1 MKSSKA
7 FYEEG
12 ANMNK
17 IFKVVWSKVRN
28 CYVVVSEIAKNTVS
42 GVGKRNRVKRFS
54 MGATLAAVALTS
66 SFFLPSV
73 GLAAVTALETA
84 KPEYYIAIGGA
95 DKKKNPFANNAN
107 TGITTSNNQTYI
119 EVQVGDQT
127 FKYIYTTVTVNGQ
140 PSHYWI
146 RDGFGVKAITKGYH
160 PAASELTLD
169 LYKIPGTDATYEG
182 MSMSGEHTL
191 VPTSVTTAVNGTALE
206 QINYVQYA
214 ALTNSG
220 GTGVL
225 KSYNYFINRNGQYV
239 DVGGSDTELQKNF
252 YVFKADEFNALTG
265 KYTFKGQDVEYDNVY
280 EVGGRIGV
288 FLNKEYYE
296 TSGYGWNQVTDYA
309 YTTNKDSFELGE
321 GYEVYG
327 GTVYGKYNEILLS
340 GYNSITKKWSTVWAA
355 EITDQQATVESMTL
369 NEFNEILHHLH
380 EEDVKL
386 ANEGIVKTKITS
398 GVDTHLTENNTISNG
413 GSINLVNKVGN
424 QVPGFTMQSLGGTGG
439 NYDDTYIRVKDADG
453 KYFDLKTGTV
463 VVANDGVEYETG
475 ASLTSLTVNGNRY
488 TISGGGVSSDTNKIA
503 GYYKP
508 IVSGEKRTLSWVWET
523 GNPADSFTYGDL
535 KGADGSNGVSAYE
548 IWKEVTNNSNATEED
563 FINSLKGQDGE
574 SVTVTTSTTGNVS
587 TIIFHDKEGDKSVVI
602 NHGIPGVDGK
612 DAPAIEVGTTTTVDA
627 NAPARVIGV
636 YSDDG
641 ETLTLNFEIPQGGNT
656 GGTNANDKYL
666 TGAGDNK
673 DGDYVV
679 SSEGTVALNV
689 ENGEAVT
696 ITGIASKNELDA
708 VQQTAENA
716 NKGWNLKVGT
726 GDAYDVVPDS
736 TVTLKSDDNNLT
748 IVRDAGVVTFGFSDT
763 PSFTGVNV
771 GNKVAISSSGITMG
785 STKVTGLA
793 DGENASDAVN
803 FGQLSAVENQ
813 VKTLAFKVTS
823 STDKEVGLVGVGADG
838 ASKSYG
844 ELKLS
849 TTGGTDGLDDDVQLQ
864 LIDNEDTTFSIT
876 TGSIVSGIVGSNNT
890 LSQIT
895 INGKTFDLFNESHES
910 HNTDVID
917 GSVGADGKYHGWHI
931 TDKERK
937 NDNGEL
943 IEFADTTLKADT
955 ISADNNT
962 YTITDTAGN
971 AVVLKDVAS
980 AQKVADNTSAITA
993 LDGRVTVNATNIT
1006 SLDGRVTT
1014 NKTAITNLD
1023 GRVTANETDIISLDG
1038 RVTTNKT
1045 AITNLDGRVTA
1056 NENSIVTLQG
1066 NDVKSIDISGNAIG
1080 LSRNNDSKIDGTLSI
1095 STSGGGV
1102 NGVKEDVKVTISN
1115 EDGSIDLTTGSIV
1128 DASIAT
1134 GTSNT
1139 LNGIYINGELYN
1151 LPAHK
1156 TEAGAFTDW
1165 RVGAGEKNS
1174 SYASY
1179 VNGLND
1185 ATNSYGDTGYVV
1197 DDNGVIKLS
1206 IIDQSV
1212 PGEGEKASVYIA
1224 NVAKATDLSALKDS
1238 VGDVTTINTNNTN
1251 NVSGNSV
1258 VNHINNLYSEVN
1270 TISAK
1275 NSDWRLVGAKTS
1287 QSSAEGYVYNGAYT
1301 VGEDG
1306 NIVLNVQDQNSDNK
1320 GAETVVINNV
1330 AKASDVGF
1338 ISNITGVLTDGTEN
1352 NVVNHINNLYQR
1364 KTIVEGASDDGNIF
1378 VEGNTVNGVTTYD
1391 VSLNDDVHIENKVTV
1406 GNAITLNGGTG
1417 SIRAHYFTGQT
1428 VQADSSFIVGGVTL
1442 SQRYLTGLQNRTWEF
1457 GGTYESGRAATEDQL
1472 QVIVE
1477 NVDAHV
1483 GKLKDN
1489 DIAEVRLSSNGNSGT
1504 VSLLR
1509 NVIIDGEHAV
1519 VPGTLSF
1526 ASSGGVN
1533 SDKVITISSNGEA
1546 ITLNA
1551 GSVVSANEGKAYS
1564 QDQALEDITING
1576 NKYSVATAASVEA
1589 SKTVVQGSKDGVFS
1603 VTEVAANGAQHKTY
1617 NIDVNDMHVSGVQV
1631 TEGSNGKLNGTVAMK
1646 DGTTANIL
1654 GLHDYYTNDVNVNT
1668 INNETSVRFDRN
1680 NKDDAYGFT
1689 IVGGENVALSNSG
1702 NVITVRATDTTY
1714 TMGAQAGTGKVANEY
1729 TVTGTDES
1737 SYKIID
1743 TDTKVT
1749 GGSATYADNGSG
1761 SASLQL
1767 NDNTAV
1773 NVTDLKNYFTKEA
1786 SLSNNILTFTRNDGG
1801 TYSVDLSAFVDN
1813 WIANVNGTDISVN
1826 DEGIINYVAGD
1837 NITLSAVASE
1847 NGGSITVA
1855 TKDEVDFKKVTVG
1868 TVAIEETQQSSSVKV
1883 GSVVI
1888 DSATGINA
1896 GNKVVTNVADGSIA
1910 QDSKE
1915 AVNGGQ
1921 LWEAEQYDIDRVQIG
1936 ASVVGGANDTI
1947 SLIRRSGNAVTGS
1960 LQITTG
1966 GGNLGNTDHRYVE
1979 ISNSNDESIKLITG
1993 SIVTVNQG
2001 NDDVVA
2007 QLHQITVNG
2016 LSYSIPTWDQIG
2028 DAISMQD
2035 YHLCNGKDVISVNGV
2050 SNTGYVVGSDG
2061 VVKLDILN
2069 THKDDAAHP
2078 AEHVYIADVASHS
2091 ALQTEIQTRKT
2102 EDDNLRQRI
2111 AEEEST
2117 RASADKE
2124 LNQRIANEEATRK
2137 TEDDNLRQRIANE
2150 ESVRASADAELNQRI
2165 AEEESARA
2173 SADAELNQR
2182 IANEESARKEAVTEL
2197 NQRIAEE
2204 ESARTS
2210 ADKELNQRIAEEE
2223 SARASADAELN
2234 QRIAEEESA
2243 RTSADKELN
2252 QRIANEESA
2261 RRTEDDN
2268 LRQRIANEEEAR
2280 KDNDIVSGNI
2290 ATDGTVTLTKGD
2302 TSTITVGKIAN
2313 HMLDETPV
2321 SVKEDGTVTLTAT
2334 NSYDANDKK
2343 SVTIS
2348 DVASKKVLDA
2358 EIAERIAYD
2367 QAIINYTDARANQL
2381 DSRINQLGSKVNKVG
2396 AGAAALAA
2404 LHPMDFDPDDK
2415 LSFAV
2420 GAGNYAGETATA
2432 LGAFYRPNEKVMMN
2446 VAGTYGNGENM
2457 VNVGM
2462 SFALDRTNN
2471 VSNSRTAM
2479 AKEIVDL
2486 REQVA
2491 TQGQQIAQLVALV
2504 QQLAAVQQPVVP
2516 AEQLF
2521 PDVPENHWAYEYVNT
2536 LVSKGIIEGYPDG
2549 TFGGDRTMT
2558 RYEFAAM
2565 LFRAMEQGVV
2575 LNEQVR
2581 QEFEAELGRIR
2592 VDRVRGND
2600 ADLNKIERVRV
2611 NTAVN
2616 RDDYG
2621 SKVVQVKH

>member
-1 MKSSKA
+1 MKSLRT
-7 FYEEG
+7 FYEDG
-12 ANMNK
+12 INMNK
-17 IFKVVWSKVRN
+17 VFKVVWSKVRN

-42 GVGKRNRVKRFS
+42 GVGKRNRVNRFS
-54 MGATLAAVALTS
+54 LGATLAAVALTS
-66 SFFLPSV
+66 SFFLPSE

-95 DKKKNPFANNAN
+95 DKKKNPFANNTN

-119 EVQVGDQT
+119 NVQVGDQT

-146 RDGFGVKAITKGYH
+146 REGFGVKAITKGYH
-160 PAASELTLD
+160 PEASELTLD
-169 LYKIPGTDATYEG
+169 LYKIPGTNATYEG

-239 DVGGSDTELQKNF
+239 DVGGSDSKLQRNF

-288 FLNKEYYE
+288 FLNKEYTE
-296 TSGYGWNQVTDYA
+296 TNYWGQVVADA

-321 GYEVYG
+321 GYEIYG

-380 EEDVKL
+380 EEDVKI

-398 GVDTHLTENNTISNG
+398 GVDTHLTENNTITNG
-413 GSINLVNKVGN
+413 GSINLINKVGN
-424 QVPGFTMQSLGGTGG
+424 QVPGFTMQSLGG
-439 NYDDTYIRVKDADG
+439 NSIDTYIRVKDADG
-453 KYFDLKTGTV
+453 NYFDLNTGTKV
-463 VVANDGVEYETG
+463 LANDGVEYETG

-488 TISGGGVSSDTNKIA
+488 TISGGGVSSETNKIA

-548 IWKEVTNNSNATEED
+548 IWKEVTNNSTATKED

-602 NHGIPGVDGK
+602 NHGIPGEDGQ
-612 DAPAIEVGTTTTVDA
+612 DAPVIEVGTTTTVDA
-627 NAPARVIGV
+627 NAPARVTGEL
-636 YSDDG
+636 SADG
-641 ETLTLNFEIPQGGNT
+641 STYTLNFEIPQGG
-656 GGTNANDKYL
+656 GGSNANDKYL
-666 TGAGDNK
+666 TGAGTNKNEAYAVQDNQ
-673 DGDYVV
+673 V
-679 SSEGTVALNV
+679 TLNV

-716 NKGWNLKVGT
+716 NKGWSLKVGT
-726 GDAYDVVPDS
+726 GDAYDVLPDS

-771 GNKVAISSSGITMG
+771 GNKVAISSSGIAMG

-844 ELKLS
+844 GLKLS
-849 TTGGTDGLDDDVQLQ
+849 ATGGTDGLDDDVQLQ

-955 ISADNNT
+955 INADNNT

-971 AVVLKDVAS
+971 AVVLTDVAS
-980 AQKVADNTSAITA
+980 AQKVAINEGNITKNTNAIESLTSRVNANKDNIKLNQTKISNLSVKVATNEANIDVNKNKIIDLTNKVA
-993 LDGRVTVNATNIT
+993 ANKANIVKNASDISDLADRVTVNEGNIT
-1006 SLDGRVTT
+1006 TNTNAISALNTRVTD
-1014 NKTAITNLD
+1014 NYN
-1023 GRVTANETDIISLDG
+1023 
-1038 RVTTNKT
+1038 
-1045 AITNLDGRVTA
+1045 
-1056 NENSIVTLQG
+1056 NSI
-1066 NDVKSIDISGNAIG
+1066 KSIDIVGGTGSGNIG
-1080 LSRNNDSKIDGTLSI
+1080 LSRNVGTVPGTLTI
-1095 STSGGGV
+1095 SRSGGGE
-1102 NGVKEDVKVTISN
+1102 NDVKTDVVLTISN
-1115 EDGSIDLTTGSIV
+1115 DKGSINLTTGSIV
-1128 DASIAT
+1128 SASVAT
-1134 GTSNT
+1134 NTTNT
-1139 LNGIYINGELYN
+1139 LNGIYINGNLYN

-1165 RVGAGEKNS
+1165 RLAAGEANGG
-1174 SYASY
+1174 YAAY
-1179 VNGLND
+1179 VSGLLNV
-1185 ATNSYGDTGYVV
+1185 NNNYGNTGYVV
-1197 DDNGVIKLS
+1197 DDNGVVKLS
-1206 IIDQSV
+1206 IIDQSA

-1238 VGDVTTINTNNTN
+1238 VGDVTTINTNNTT

-1330 AKASDVGF
+1330 AKASDIGS
-1338 ISNITGVLTDGTEN
+1338 ISNITGVLAEGAEN

-1364 KTIVEGASDDGNIF
+1364 KTIVEGVSDDGNIF
-1378 VEGNTVNGVTTYD
+1378 VEGNTVNGVTTYG

-1428 VQADSSFIVGGVTL
+1428 VQADSSFIVGGTTL
-1442 SQRYLTGLQNRTWEF
+1442 FNGYLTGLQNITWEF
-1457 GGTYESGRAATEDQL
+1457 DGTYISGRAATEDQL
-1472 QVIVE
+1472 QAIVE

-1483 GKLKDN
+1483 SKLKDN
-1489 DIAEVRLSSNGNSGT
+1489 DIAEVRLNSNDNGGT

-1509 NVIIDGEHAV
+1509 NVITDGEHAV

-1526 ASSGGVN
+1526 ASGVGEN
-1533 SDKVITISSNGEA
+1533 GNQVITISGNNQQIS
-1546 ITLNA
+1546 LDA
-1551 GSVVSANEGKAYS
+1551 GSVVSASGTLS
-1564 QDQALEDITING
+1564 QLKVNG
-1576 NKYSVATAASVEA
+1576 EVYNIVDNNTTLSSTSVAIDSDGNLTVVVSD
-1589 SKTVVQGSKDGVFS
+1589 SSGKTVSNTVDISDYVKGVVQQLDI
-1603 VTEVAANGAQHKTY
+1603 H
-1617 NIDVNDMHVSGVQV
+1617 
-1631 TEGSNGKLNGTVAMK
+1631 
-1646 DGTTANIL
+1646 
-1654 GLHDYYTNDVNVNT
+1654 
-1668 INNETSVRFDRN
+1668 
-1680 NKDDAYGFT
+1680 
-1689 IVGGENVALSNSG
+1689 
-1702 NVITVRATDTTY
+1702 
-1714 TMGAQAGTGKVANEY
+1714 AQAGQYDVGTN
-1729 TVTGTDES
+1729 TVTGSTEVVS
-1737 SYKIID
+1737 
-1743 TDTKVT
+1743 
-1749 GGSATYADNGSG
+1749 NG
-1761 SASLQL
+1761 
-1767 NDNTAV
+1767 NDNLQSGT
-1773 NVTDLKNYFTKEA
+1773 
-1786 SLSNNILTFTRNDGG
+1786 NNSTTVIND
-1801 TYSVDLSAFVDN
+1801 
-1813 WIANVNGTDISVN
+1813 
-1826 DEGIINYVAGD
+1826 
-1837 NITLSAVASE
+1837 
-1847 NGGSITVA
+1847 
-1855 TKDEVDFKKVTVG
+1855 
-1868 TVAIEETQQSSSVKV
+1868 
-1883 GSVVI
+1883 SVVI
-1888 DSATGINA
+1888 PVVQN
-1896 GNKVVTNVADGSIA
+1896 GN
-1910 QDSKE
+1910 E
-1915 AVNGGQ
+1915 
-1921 LWEAEQYDIDRVQIG
+1921 
-1936 ASVVGGANDTI
+1936 VGNI
-1947 SLIRRSGNAVTGS
+1947 V
-1960 LQITTG
+1960 IT
-1966 GGNLGNTDHRYVE
+1966 
-1979 ISNSNDESIKLITG
+1979 
-1993 SIVTVNQG
+1993 
-2001 NDDVVA
+2001 
-2007 QLHQITVNG
+2007 
-2016 LSYSIPTWDQIG
+2016 
-2028 DAISMQD
+2028 
-2035 YHLCNGKDVISVNGV
+2035 
-2050 SNTGYVVGSDG
+2050 
-2061 VVKLDILN
+2061 
-2069 THKDDAAHP
+2069 
-2078 AEHVYIADVASHS
+2078 DVASAEELDQEVS
-2091 ALQTEIQTRKT
+2091 SRIDA
-2102 EDDNLRQRI
+2102 DNDLSKRITDEANARVNADNDLSKRITDEANARVNADNDLSKRITDEANARVNADNDLSKRITDEANARVNADNDLSKRITDEANARVNADNDLSKRITDEANARVNADNDLSKRITDEANARVNADNDLSKRITDEANARVNADNDLSKRITDEANARI
-2111 AEEEST
+2111 A
-2117 RASADKE
+2117 
-2124 LNQRIANEEATRK
+2124 
-2137 TEDDNLRQRIANE
+2137 
-2150 ESVRASADAELNQRI
+2150 
-2165 AEEESARA
+2165 
-2173 SADAELNQR
+2173 
-2182 IANEESARKEAVTEL
+2182 
-2197 NQRIAEE
+2197 
-2204 ESARTS
+2204 
-2210 ADKELNQRIAEEE
+2210 
-2223 SARASADAELN
+2223 
-2234 QRIAEEESA
+2234 
-2243 RTSADKELN
+2243 
-2252 QRIANEESA
+2252 
-2261 RRTEDDN
+2261 
-2268 LRQRIANEEEAR
+2268 
-2280 KDNDIVSGNI
+2280 NDIVSGNI
-2290 ATDGTVTLTKGD
+2290 ASDGKVTLTKGD
-2302 TSTITVGKIAN
+2302 NSIIAVGTITDYA
-2313 HMLDETPV
+2313 LDNQNV
-2321 SVKEDGTVTLTAT
+2321 RVASDGTVSLTAT
-2334 NSYDANDKK
+2334 NIYNGNDKRTA
-2343 SVTIS
+2343 TIT
-2348 DVASKKVLDA
+2348 DVASKKVLDE
-2358 EIAERIAYD
+2358 EISERIAVDNYIYD
-2367 QAIINYTDARANQL
+2367 TMNKNDQLL

-2420 GAGNYAGETATA
+2420 GAGNYAGENATA

-2457 VNVGM
+2457 VNMGV

-2504 QQLAAVQQPVVP
+2504 QQLAGTTQPIVP

-2521 PDVPENHWAYEYVNT
+2521 PDVPQNHWAYEYVNG
-2536 LVSKGIIEGYPDG
+2536 LIAKGIIEGYPDG
-2549 TFGGDRTMT
+2549 TFGGDRAMT

-2575 LNEQVR
+2575 LSEQIR
-2581 QEFEAELGRIR
+2581 QEFEKELGRVR
-2592 VDRVRGND
+2592 VDRVKGID

-2611 NTAVN
+2611 NAAID